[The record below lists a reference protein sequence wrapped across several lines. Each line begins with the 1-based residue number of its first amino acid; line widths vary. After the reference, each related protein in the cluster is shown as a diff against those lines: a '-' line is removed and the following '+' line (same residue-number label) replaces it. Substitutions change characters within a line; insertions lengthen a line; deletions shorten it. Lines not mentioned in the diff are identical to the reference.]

1 MVVYNLRT
9 SSDSNIGFT
18 AQIVAAFSN
27 GQGNEY
33 FYASLYAG
41 LYYESEVCS
50 QHLNLSRYF
59 VLQYFS

>member
-1 MVVYNLRT
+1 MVLYNLRT

-18 AQIVAAFSN
+18 AQHVAAFSN
-27 GQGNEY
+27 EGNEY

-41 LYYESEVCS
+41 LYYESEVRS

-59 VLQYFS
+59 MLQCIS

>member
-27 GQGNEY
+27 GQWNEY
-33 FYASLYAG
+33 FYASLYAV
-41 LYYESEVCS
+41 LYYESEDCS